1 MKKFI
6 WSNLLFVFSL
16 IAVLALAACSG
27 DEGSSGSGSG
37 DSEGSSGET
46 ITLRAATGLS
56 AQHAWW
62 AASMEPWMEKVEELT
77 DGKVQFEAFVG
88 GELVNVPYE
97 AEAVLNGTIDV
108 GLLLPIYEPDQY
120 PMAEVTM
127 LPLSHSDTY
136 IASNAWRKLIE
147 SEVELADGKTY
158 YDFQFDQFKVFPVS
172 ATQEYSISTTGKEF
186 NSVDDIVGTSL
197 RTPSRIHEIYAEKTG
212 INSITIAAVEM
223 YDAMSRGA
231 FDGSFYSIA
240 DWSGYGFQD
249 LFKYTLT
256 GINFGHFNAF
266 IGMKK
271 ETWESLPEDVQQAME
286 QAYEEIFIPGADEWV
301 NRAEVTIEENEAEG
315 GKFVD
320 FATLD
325 QSVQDHF
332 NKGIEETWIE
342 YAELLEKDGLPG
354 YELIKLWRDIIIEEG
369 GDVPVGIKNIE

>member
-1 MKKFI
+1 MKKFN
-6 WSNLLFVFSL
+6 WSKLLFVFTL

-27 DEGSSGSGSG
+27 DERSSGSGSG

-77 DGKVQFEAFVG
+77 DGKVQFETFVG
-88 GELVNVPYE
+88 GELVNVPDE
-97 AEAVLNGTIDV
+97 ADAVLNGTIDV

-147 SEVELADGKTY
+147 SEIELADGKTY

-249 LFKYTLT
+249 LFKYTLI
-256 GINFGHFNAF
+256 GINFGHFNAL